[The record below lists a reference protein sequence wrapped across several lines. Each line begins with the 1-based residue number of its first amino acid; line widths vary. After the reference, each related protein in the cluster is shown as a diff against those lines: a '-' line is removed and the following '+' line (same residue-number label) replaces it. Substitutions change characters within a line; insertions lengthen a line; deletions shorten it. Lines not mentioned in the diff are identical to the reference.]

1 MKRSIKRK
9 LEREK
14 LLELLNTTSDT
25 LSMANKDN
33 AKKDSVLEGTIFDH
47 AEVVL
52 ADGNVI
58 IAKNLIGSN
67 ANSYLFEKYYTG
79 ESIVYHEHYQDITN
93 GIKFTSKDCKNL
105 EGIFVIYDDIQ
116 KLGGISD
123 YLTEEELNKSL
134 TEKGLSN
141 EEIVNIIKRIQKEV
155 KENSKVLTKYNKKN
169 SKRS

>member
-93 GIKFTSKDCKNL
+93 GIKFTSKDCYRKGNY
-105 EGIFVIYDDIQ
+105 VIYDDIQ
-116 KLGGISD
+116 KLGEISD